1 MFTSQWQLKS
11 PGQRPSRHHSTGC
24 NPSNEC
30 LVKRARFPVEPSP
43 CEPWSV
49 RLDVFHLFPPITEFK
64 VLIPKKNLQ
73 SASWSLKTE
82 PIRFAKRSYCEVWV
96 SSFCCD
102 FVCAYYLRI
111 WIYQR
116 HILYIACISDTFVN
130 PLSFILVFLPC
141 TSCSLYNRL
150 LWMPIVSFEIRC
162 FRWRKENLGVFL
174 KKRAAQRGQRIGM
187 SQFST
192 NLWVLQCNT
201 MLPIQFTSPI

>member
-1 MFTSQWQLKS
+1 MLSSQWQLKS
-11 PGQRPSRHHSTGC
+11 PGQRPSRHHSTRC

-30 LVKRARFPVEPSP
+30 LVKRARFPIEPSP
-43 CEPWSV
+43 CEPRSV

-116 HILYIACISDTFVN
+116 HILYILYAYRT
-130 PLSFILVFLPC
+130 PLWTRCLLFLFFSP
-141 TSCSLYNRL
+141 
-150 LWMPIVSFEIRC
+150 V
-162 FRWRKENLGVFL
+162 
-174 KKRAAQRGQRIGM
+174 RAVR
-187 SQFST
+187 
-192 NLWVLQCNT
+192 
-201 MLPIQFTSPI
+201 FTIDSYECQ